1 MLKVGTQDSTRYVVI
16 ILITDACRHLSI
28 EGAGALFLLLVLLL
42 VLVQKI
48 VLKPMCHAG
57 LCCFLDPRQPPHVVP
72 ARGCKLVQ
80 GKKPAIL
87 RVSPEGCPSG

>member
-1 MLKVGTQDSTRYVVI
+1 MLKVRTQDSTRYVVI

-42 VLVQKI
+42 VLVQKF

-57 LCCFLDPRQPPHVVP
+57 FCCFLDPRQPHVVP
-72 ARGCKLVQ
+72 ARGCKLVR
-80 GKKPAIL
+80 GKKPVIL
-87 RVSPEGCPSG
+87 SVSPEGCPSG

>member
-1 MLKVGTQDSTRYVVI
+1 MLKVRTQDSTRYVVI

-42 VLVQKI
+42 VLVQKF

-57 LCCFLDPRQPPHVVP
+57 FCCFLDPRQPHQLQ
-72 ARGCKLVQ
+72 KLLIFKSFSFF
-80 GKKPAIL
+80 GL
-87 RVSPEGCPSG
+87 D